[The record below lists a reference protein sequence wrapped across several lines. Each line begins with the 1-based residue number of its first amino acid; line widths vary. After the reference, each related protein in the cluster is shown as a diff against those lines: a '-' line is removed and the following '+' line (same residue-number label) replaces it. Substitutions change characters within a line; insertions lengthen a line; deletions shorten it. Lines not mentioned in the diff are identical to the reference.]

1 MPWFANVI
9 PAAAVAV
16 LCCALISPSAGAVE
30 IVGHRGAPADAP
42 ENTVTSW
49 KLGYAQGADAC
60 ELDIHLTKDGK
71 LIVSHDPHTKRTA
84 GVDKKIVDQTFDEL
98 RQLDV
103 GKWGKWAGK
112 GFSEKLP
119 SLDEAMAVVPKD
131 RKLLIEIK
139 THTEIMPALVES
151 ISRSPL
157 TAKQTIFISFQ
168 YDVIEAVKK
177 QYPDRLAFWLMDYKK
192 DKTSGEFPKLE
203 DLIAKA
209 KAAKADGL
217 DLNFNFPLDAGNVK
231 KIHDAGLQ
239 CHVWTVDD
247 PAKARELVK
256 AGVDSI
262 TTNRPG
268 ALRKELQEGAKQA
281 AR

>member
-1 MPWFANVI
+1 MPSSVSSATLLASVLLCTVL
-9 PAAAVAV
+9 AAAR
-16 LCCALISPSAGAVE
+16 SAGAVE
-30 IVGHRGAPADAP
+30 IMGHRGASADAP

-119 SLDEAMAVVPKD
+119 SLDEAMATVPKD

-139 THTEIMPALVES
+139 THTEIMPALVEA
-151 ISRSPL
+151 IKRSPL

-177 QYPDRLAFWLMDYKK
+177 EYPDRLAFWLLDYKK
-192 DKTSGEFPKLE
+192 DKTTGEFPKL
-203 DLIAKA
+203 DDAIAKA

-217 DLNFNFPLDAGNVK
+217 DLNFNFPLDAANVK

-268 ALRKELQEGAKQA
+268 ALRRELQETAE
-281 AR
+281 R